1 MNSDNLSQEILD
13 YLENPCRTL
22 SIPYWKYK
30 SISVPDNIEIIHIDN
45 FCNQYEKYQR
55 YFRIYHKLIN
65 TQDVCNRVRLID
77 IEHDKDQLIKMIN
90 H

>member
-45 FCNQYEKYQR
+45 
-55 YFRIYHKLIN
+55 L
-65 TQDVCNRVRLID
+65 
-77 IEHDKDQLIKMIN
+77 
-90 H
+90 